1 MLKSRF
7 SALLSL
13 LLVFLSGVLVGGF
26 TYRFYNVS
34 VAAAPNSGRK
44 LDPEEARK
52 HIVAD
57 MRARLKL
64 DSHQVDQLQQ
74 IFDNTRD
81 QFRQIHDKMNAE
93 GQAIHNGQIEKVKAI
108 LRADQVPLNAQTAQ
122 ARRKEV
128 KKAASSQRSSAAPV
142 WLKADS
148 FLTTP
153 SAVAVPVPS
162 CRRASPCTSS
172 RTDRCGP
179 RCPSASGGR

>member
-13 LLVFLSGVLVGGF
+13 FLVLLSGVLVGGF
-26 TYRFYNVS
+26 AYRLYNVS

-108 LRADQVPLNAQTAQ
+108 LRADQVPLYEQWEAE
-122 ARRKEV
+122 RESERKQHKQGE
-128 KKAASSQRSSAAPV
+128 KK
-142 WLKADS
+142 
-148 FLTTP
+148 
-153 SAVAVPVPS
+153 
-162 CRRASPCTSS
+162 
-172 RTDRCGP
+172 
-179 RCPSASGGR
+179 

>member
-13 LLVFLSGVLVGGF
+13 FLVLLSGVLVGGF
-26 TYRFYNVS
+26 AYRLYNVS

-57 MRARLKL
+57 MRNRLKL

-74 IFDNTRD
+74 IFDQTRD
-81 QFRQIHDKMNAE
+81 QFHQIHDKMNAE

-108 LRADQVPLNAQTAQ
+108 LRADQVPVYEQWEAE
-122 ARRKEV
+122 RERERKQHKQGE
-128 KKAASSQRSSAAPV
+128 KK
-142 WLKADS
+142 
-148 FLTTP
+148 
-153 SAVAVPVPS
+153 
-162 CRRASPCTSS
+162 
-172 RTDRCGP
+172 
-179 RCPSASGGR
+179 